1 MKTELLKSAHDVV
14 RHARGDRDAQL
25 VYLLEAM
32 IDRIQQLETRL
43 DRLSDLTVGEERGSF
58 TDQVMHVMETCSG
71 SVRVALDLTT
81 ADIDGL
87 VLTAIEENSYTVFTH
102 IEAEIDEKLESLTDS
117 HQFAVAVEEATQSAI
132 VKTVEEVIEDRIAC
146 DFLDGND
153 AEDVVRKGLRSIL

>member
-32 IDRIQQLETRL
+32 IDRIQQLEARL
-43 DRLSDLTVGEERGSF
+43 DRLSDLTVGDERGSF

-102 IEAEIDEKLESLTDS
+102 IEAEIDEKLDQHIGTHAFSEAVNEAIDSSSLHD
-117 HQFAVAVEEATQSAI
+117 AI
-132 VKTVEEVIEDRIAC
+132 VDAV
-146 DFLDGND
+146 GD
-153 AEDVVRKGLRSIL
+153 AEDIVRKGLRAIL